1 MTEAID
7 FISNNNLA
15 SALAV
20 AVILAIV
27 GGTWKWFIDSRESKK
42 VYDFLLESKSETD
55 FTFRSAE
62 AISSHTKIPEGR
74 VAYLCSKHPNIVR
87 NKKGKQSWRIIL

>member
-1 MTEAID
+1 MTEVIY

-27 GGTWKWFIDSRESKK
+27 GGAWKWTVDSRDSKK
-42 VYDFLLESKSETD
+42 IYDFLFESKSNTD
-55 FTFRSAE
+55 FSFRSTE
-62 AISSHTKIPEGR
+62 AISSHTNISESR
-74 VAYLCSKHPNIVR
+74 VANLCSRHPKIIR
-87 NKKGKQSWRIIL
+87 NQKEKQSWRII

>member
-1 MTEAID
+1 MTEAIY

-27 GGTWKWFIDSRESKK
+27 GGAWKWIVDSRDSKK
-42 VYDFLLESKSETD
+42 IYDFLFESKSKTD
-55 FTFRSAE
+55 FSLRSTE
-62 AISSHTKIPEGR
+62 AISSHTNISESR
-74 VAYLCSKHPNIVR
+74 VADLCSRHPKIIR
-87 NKKGKQSWRIIL
+87 NQKEKQSWRII